1 MPLTNLTHCL
11 SALPPERQSLAAD
24 LFMGHA
30 HARTFMRR
38 ASRLGDEYDNC
49 VGSAGR
55 RRLLPE
61 FRQQAI
67 TC

>member
-11 SALPPERQSLAAD
+11 SALPPERQSLAAE

-38 ASRLGDEYDNC
+38 ASRLGDADDN
-49 VGSAGR
+49 
-55 RRLLPE
+55 
-61 FRQQAI
+61 
-67 TC
+67 